1 MRIRFDRGTIVFD
14 NPEPGLDPAQL
25 LGAAYDSELA
35 AWRLPAER
43 LCDVRGRLAAKRVR
57 VADHVG
63 QPAAL
68 NPTWTLPE
76 LRWYQRKAIDAWRDS
91 GDRGVIVLPT
101 GAGKTIAAISA
112 IAALGVATLI
122 LVPTRILLDQ
132 WIRAIEACWPHPVG
146 RLGDGDH
153 HIAPITVS
161 TYASAITSAP
171 RMGDRF
177 GLVIVDEAH
186 HVGAWCPREVLEMLV
201 APARLG
207 LTATPPDPQPTATQS
222 VTPHSALGTH
232 VGPVVYSISQQELA
246 GNALAPFTLETVP
259 IKLTDEE
266 RAHYQTFR
274 STFSA
279 VYAKLARQTPG
290 MQWREFVRRAQRTD
304 DGRDALSAWRSSR
317 ALLAY
322 PEGKRAE
329 LRKLLAAHEG
339 DRILVFTADNATA
352 YAIARELLVM
362 PITCDIGRSER
373 AHMLDRFRSGDSSVL
388 VSAQVLDEGF
398 DVPDAE
404 VAILVGGTASARRQV
419 QRVGRVLRPRP
430 GKHARVYE
438 LVVEASSEVR
448 QVAARHGQ
456 RPHQLAVW
464 TAAPIPANAT
474 KERRSRWAE
483 AALGI
488 AARREVLS

>member
-14 NPEPGLDPAQL
+14 SPAAGLDPTQL

-57 VADHVG
+57 VTDHVG

-68 NPTWTLPE
+68 APSWRIPD
-76 LRWYQRKAIDAWRDS
+76 LRWYQRDAVAAWRDA

-101 GAGKTIAAISA
+101 GAGKTIAAVAA

-161 TYASAITSAP
+161 TYASAIVWAP
-171 RMGDRF
+171 RIGDRF
-177 GLVIVDEAH
+177 GLVVVDEAH

-207 LTATPPDPQPTATQS
+207 LTATPPDAQYTATQPL
-222 VTPHSALGTH
+222 TPHSALAAH
-232 VGPVVYSISQQELA
+232 VGPVVYTISQQELA
-246 GNALAPFTLETVP
+246 GNALAPYTLETVP
-259 IKLTDEE
+259 IELTEDE
-266 RAHYQTFR
+266 RTHYRTFR
-274 STFSA
+274 GTFSA
-279 VYAKLARQTPG
+279 VYATLARQHPRL
-290 MQWREFVRRAQRTD
+290 QWREFVRRAQRTD
-304 DGRDALSAWRSSR
+304 DGREALTAWRASR

-329 LRKLLAAHEG
+329 LRKLLARHEG

-373 AHMLDRFRSGDSSVL
+373 AQMLERFRAGDSSVL

-438 LVVEASSEVR
+438 LVVEGSSEVR
-448 QVAARHGQ
+448 QVATRHG
-456 RPHQLAVW
+456 RPPNQLAVW
-464 TAAPIPANAT
+464 TAPPISPAPT
-474 KERRSRWAE
+474 TGRRSRWAL
-483 AALGI
+483 AAAG
-488 AARREVLS
+488 REVV